1 MAECR
6 RSRWRGRDGDRF
18 RAELHLTQLSI
29 TQFWYLVNMLLYDN
43 YSSRH
48 TSSEHGRA
56 WLKPGATGDNVP
68 PFLFAREDEQK

>member
-6 RSRWRGRDGDRF
+6 RSRWRGRDGERF

-43 YSSRH
+43 YSGRH

-56 WLKPGATGDNVP
+56 LAQTWRDRRYVP